1 MINKK
6 INSFSNVEKI
16 KLGSIGNLGGFSKQ
30 KLELSNQYVSKIS
43 VVSGLYSKS
52 FAFSIIHAMYNTSHV
67 QKILKD
73 NHQYLINNGI
83 QLNINEQK
91 HDDENNMNVK
101 MFHTIWQLL
110 LNNFCMKNVQD
121 DVHQTRQAYQTC
133 YAKLFYIPIDY
144 SRDSDAYE
152 ELLRNPLFKGVD
164 GEFIDVFW
172 QHYNYYE
179 QNLIRFLILGFGFEE
194 LVELTQSGD
203 AGKNFNYTT
212 LQTLKSN
219 LNTELNLLKSPYYST
234 TDIQQILNNQTVDE
248 LFEIAFYT
256 CNSYWLNHIL
266 AFNKNDFKNSIYLK
280 LQQHVPE
287 LFAVNLSMQELIM
300 QWYIY
305 VYQLNLESLIY
316 ISDLSEF
323 ETENLIIDFY
333 ATIAMYPNLIKIFNR
348 QLEKLIHSQNDWIK
362 AINTNNKNEFLNR
375 FENLL
380 NLDKIVHY

>member
-1 MINKK
+1 MMINKK
-6 INSFSNVEKI
+6 INGFSNVEKI
-16 KLGSIGNLGGFSKQ
+16 KLGSISNLGGFSKQ
-30 KLELSNQYVSKIS
+30 KLELSNQYAPKIS

-52 FAFSIIHAMYNTSHV
+52 FAFSIIHAIYNTSHV

-101 MFHTIWQLL
+101 MFHTIWQLI
-110 LNNFCMKNVQD
+110 LNNFCMKNVQG
-121 DVHQTRQAYQTC
+121 DVHQNHQAQ
-133 YAKLFYIPIDY
+133 LFYIPIDY

-152 ELLRNPLFKGVD
+152 ELLRNPLFKDVD
-164 GEFIDVFW
+164 DEFMDVFW

-179 QNLIRFLILGFGFEE
+179 QNVIRFLILGFGFEE
-194 LVELTQSGD
+194 LVELTSSGD
-203 AGKNFNYTT
+203 TVKSFNYTT
-212 LQTLKSN
+212 LQTLKNN
-219 LNTELNLLKSPYYST
+219 LNAECNLLKEPYYPTS
-234 TDIQQILNNQTVDE
+234 DIQQILNNQTVDE

-256 CNSYWLNHIL
+256 CNSYWLNYIL

-287 LFAVNLSMQELIM
+287 FFAVNLSIQEMIM

-316 ISDLSEF
+316 IPDLYEF

-333 ATIAMYPNLIKIFNR
+333 STISMYPNLIQIFNR
-348 QLEKLIHSQNDWIK
+348 QLEKLMHSQNDLIK
-362 AINTNNKNEFLNR
+362 AVNVNNKNEFLNR

-380 NLDKIVHY
+380 NLDKIVHH

>member
-1 MINKK
+1 MMINKK
-6 INSFSNVEKI
+6 INGFSNVEKI
-16 KLGSIGNLGGFSKQ
+16 KLGSINNLGGFSKQ
-30 KLELSNQYVSKIS
+30 KLELSNQYAPKIS

-52 FAFSIIHAMYNTSHV
+52 FAFSIIHAIYNTSHV

-101 MFHTIWQLL
+101 MFHIIWQLI

-121 DVHQTRQAYQTC
+121 DVHQAQ
-133 YAKLFYIPIDY
+133 LFYIPIDY

-152 ELLRNPLFKGVD
+152 ELLRNPLFKDVD
-164 GEFIDVFW
+164 DEFMDVFW

-194 LVELTQSGD
+194 LVELTSSGD
-203 AGKNFNYTT
+203 TVKSFNYTT

-219 LNTELNLLKSPYYST
+219 LNAECNLLKEPYYPTS
-234 TDIQQILNNQTVDE
+234 DIQQILNNQTVDE

-287 LFAVNLSMQELIM
+287 FFAVNLSIQEMIM

-316 ISDLSEF
+316 IPDLYEF

-333 ATIAMYPNLIKIFNR
+333 STISMYPNLIQIFNR
-348 QLEKLIHSQNDWIK
+348 QLEKLMHSQNDWIK
-362 AINTNNKNEFLNR
+362 AVNANNKNEFLNR
-375 FENLL
+375 FKNLL
-380 NLDKIVHY
+380 NLDKIVHH

>member
-1 MINKK
+1 MMINKK
-6 INSFSNVEKI
+6 INGFSNIEKI
-16 KLGSIGNLGGFSKQ
+16 KLGAIGNLGGFSKQ
-30 KLELSNQYVSKIS
+30 KLELSNQYVPKIS

-52 FAFSIIHAMYNTSHV
+52 VVFSIIHAIYNTSHV

-101 MFHTIWQLL
+101 MFHIIWQLI
-110 LNNFCMKNVQD
+110 LNNFCMKDVKDNVNPTFHSCQ
-121 DVHQTRQAYQTC
+121 
-133 YAKLFYIPIDY
+133 LFYIPIDY
-144 SRDSDAYE
+144 SRDPDAYAD
-152 ELLRNPLFKGVD
+152 LLRNPLFKD
-164 GEFIDVFW
+164 FDDEFIDVFW

-194 LVELTQSGD
+194 LVELTSSGD
-203 AGKNFNYTT
+203 TMKSFNYTT
-212 LQTLKSN
+212 LQTLKGN
-219 LNTELNLLKSPYYST
+219 LNTECNLFKSPYYPT
-234 TDIQQILNNQTVDE
+234 TDIQQILTDQSVDE

-287 LFAVNLSMQELIM
+287 FFAVNLSIQEMIM

-316 ISDLSEF
+316 IPDLYEF

-333 ATIAMYPNLIKIFNR
+333 STISMYPNLIQIFNC
-348 QLEKLIHSQNDWIK
+348 QLEKLMHSQNDWIK
-362 AINTNNKNEFLNR
+362 AVNVNNKNEFLNR

-380 NLDKIVHY
+380 NLDKIVHH

>member
-1 MINKK
+1 MMINKK
-6 INSFSNVEKI
+6 INGFSNVEKI
-16 KLGSIGNLGGFSKQ
+16 KLGSIGNLGGFPKQ
-30 KLELSNQYVSKIS
+30 KLELSNQYVQKIS

-52 FAFSIIHAMYNTSHV
+52 FAFSIIHAIYNTSHV

-91 HDDENNMNVK
+91 HDDTNDMNVK
-101 MFHTIWQLL
+101 MFHVIWQLL

-121 DVHQTRQAYQTC
+121 NVNPNFYSFQ
-133 YAKLFYIPIDY
+133 LFYIPVDY

-152 ELLRNPLFKGVD
+152 ELLRNPLFKDVD
-164 GEFIDVFW
+164 DEFMDVFW

-194 LVELTQSGD
+194 LVELTSSSD
-203 AGKNFNYTT
+203 NVKSFNYTT
-212 LQTLKSN
+212 LQTLRNN
-219 LNTELNLLKSPYYST
+219 LNNEFDLLKAPYYPT
-234 TDIQQILNNQTVDE
+234 TNIQQILTDQSVDE

-256 CNSYWLNHIL
+256 CNSYWLNYIL

-287 LFAVNLSMQELIM
+287 VFAVHLFMQEMIM

-316 ISDLSEF
+316 IPDLYEF

-333 ATIAMYPNLIKIFNR
+333 STMSMYPNLIQIFNR

-362 AINTNNKNEFLNR
+362 AVNINNKNEFLNR

-380 NLDKIVHY
+380 NLDKIVHH

>member
-6 INSFSNVEKI
+6 INGFSNVEKI

-30 KLELSNQYVSKIS
+30 KLELSNQYVPKIS
-43 VVSGLYSKS
+43 VVSGFYTKS
-52 FAFSIIHAMYNTSHV
+52 FAFAIIHAIYNVFHIRD
-67 QKILKD
+67 ILK
-73 NHQYLINNGI
+73 NSHQYLINNDI

-91 HDDENNMNVK
+91 HDNKNSVNVK
-101 MFHTIWQLL
+101 MFNLIWQLL
-110 LNNFCMKNVQD
+110 LENFCMKYIQE
-121 DVHQTRQAYQTC
+121 DVNQSNQAYQ
-133 YAKLFYIPIDY
+133 LFYIPTDY
-144 SRDSDAYE
+144 SRDFDAYE
-152 ELLRNPLFKGVD
+152 ELLRNTLFKDVD
-164 GEFIDVFW
+164 SEFVDVFW

-179 QNLIRFLILGFGFEE
+179 HNLIRFLILGFEFEE
-194 LVELTQSGD
+194 LVELTSSID
-203 AGKNFNYTT
+203 NVKSFNYTT
-212 LQTLKSN
+212 LQTLKNN
-219 LNTELNLLKSPYYST
+219 LNTEFNLLKSPYYPT
-234 TDIQQILNNQTVDE
+234 VDIQQILTNQSVDE

-287 LFAVNLSMQELIM
+287 VFAVHLSMQEMIM

-316 ISDLSEF
+316 IPDLYEF

-333 ATIAMYPNLIKIFNR
+333 STMSMYPNLIQIFNR

-362 AINTNNKNEFLNR
+362 AVNINNKNEFLNR

-380 NLDKIVHY
+380 NLDKIVHH

>member
-1 MINKK
+1 MMINKK
-6 INSFSNVEKI
+6 INGFSNVEKI

-30 KLELSNQYVSKIS
+30 KLELSNQYVPKIS

-52 FAFSIIHAMYNTSHV
+52 FAFSIIHAIYNTSHL

-101 MFHTIWQLL
+101 MLHIIWQLI

-121 DVHQTRQAYQTC
+121 NVNPTFHSCQ
-133 YAKLFYIPIDY
+133 LFYIPIDY

-152 ELLRNPLFKGVD
+152 ELLRNPLFKDVD
-164 GEFIDVFW
+164 DEFMNVFW

-194 LVELTQSGD
+194 LVELTLSGD
-203 AGKNFNYTT
+203 TVKSFNYTT

-219 LNTELNLLKSPYYST
+219 LNTECNLLKEPYYPTS
-234 TDIQQILNNQTVDE
+234 DIQQILNNQTVDE

-280 LQQHVPE
+280 LQQRVPE
-287 LFAVNLSMQELIM
+287 VFAVNLSMQEMIM

-316 ISDLSEF
+316 IPDLYEF

-333 ATIAMYPNLIKIFNR
+333 STMSMYPNLIQIFNR

-362 AINTNNKNEFLNR
+362 SVNINNKNEFLNR

-380 NLDKIVHY
+380 NLDKIVHH

>member
-6 INSFSNVEKI
+6 INGFSNVEKI
-16 KLGSIGNLGGFSKQ
+16 KLGSIGNLGGFPKQ
-30 KLELSNQYVSKIS
+30 KLELSNQYVQKIS

-52 FAFSIIHAMYNTSHV
+52 FAFSIIHAIYNTSHV

-91 HDDENNMNVK
+91 HDDTNDMNVK
-101 MFHTIWQLL
+101 MFHVIWQLL

-121 DVHQTRQAYQTC
+121 NVNPNFYSFQ
-133 YAKLFYIPIDY
+133 LFYIPVDY

-152 ELLRNPLFKGVD
+152 ELLRNPLFKDVD
-164 GEFIDVFW
+164 DEFMDVFW

-194 LVELTQSGD
+194 LVELTSSSD
-203 AGKNFNYTT
+203 NVKSFNYTT
-212 LQTLKSN
+212 LQTLRNN
-219 LNTELNLLKSPYYST
+219 LNNEFDLLKAPYYPT
-234 TDIQQILNNQTVDE
+234 TNIQQILTDQSVDE

-256 CNSYWLNHIL
+256 CNSYWLNYIL

-287 LFAVNLSMQELIM
+287 VFAVHLFMQEMIM

-316 ISDLSEF
+316 IPDLYEF

-333 ATIAMYPNLIKIFNR
+333 STMSMYPNLIQIFNR

-362 AINTNNKNEFLNR
+362 AVNINNKNEFLNR

-380 NLDKIVHY
+380 NLDKIVHH